1 MDDRPLEIRRFETLQ
16 LASVAIA
23 LINGFSIGKEG
34 LFGPVF
40 DVVIVVTLTMLISRG
55 RKNWARWTLFALLV
69 VGAVLLAAASFFGL
83 TQETLSEAH
92 LSTINYLVATFVW
105 LMQVAALALVFTPQS
120 ARWLRSAHAEA

>member
-23 LINGFSIGKEG
+23 MINGFSIGKEG

-55 RKNWARWTLFALLV
+55 RKNWARWTLFAFFV

-83 TQETLSEAH
+83 TQKALSEAH
-92 LSTINYLVATFVW
+92 LSTINYLLVALVW
-105 LMQVAALALVFTPQS
+105 LMQVAALALVFTSQS